1 MICTESPGFG
11 FVVGL
16 FWFFFPLKKKFSFQQ
31 SLFLVIFP
39 NFIYM
44 SEGQECHHGVMEK
57 HEGRKSSY
65 KTCLDLF

>member
-11 FVVGL
+11 FVC
-16 FWFFFPLKKKFSFQQ
+16 FFPLKKKKVYFQQ
-31 SLFLVIFP
+31 TLFLVIFP

-44 SEGQECHHGVMEK
+44 SESQECHHGVMEK
-57 HEGRKSSY
+57 HEGKKSSY